1 MSDEQKKLLE
11 QQLWAIANILRGK
24 MDADDYR
31 NYILGFIFFK
41 YLSEKLEIYANEIL
55 EPDNLK
61 YTDLQDEKDKIY
73 IDAVKKACIKKLG
86 YFLKPS
92 ELFSSIANKGNNLV
106 DTETNEN
113 DEATQ
118 FFILEDLERILNN
131 IEQSTMGTESEDD
144 FVRLFEDLDLN
155 SSKLGKTTKAK
166 NEIIAK
172 ILNALNKIDFQLED
186 TNADVL
192 GDAYEYLIGEFAAG
206 AGKKAG
212 EFYTPQQVS
221 TILAKIVTTRKK
233 RLKSVYDPTCGSG
246 SLLLRVAKEVDDVGY
261 FYGQELNRTT
271 YNLARMNMILHDVHY
286 TKFDIKQGDTLE
298 DDLHEELKAE
308 AIVANPPFSAQ
319 WSAKQIFASDDRFS
333 QYGKLAPSSK
343 ADFAFVQHMIHH
355 LDDNGIMACV
365 LPHGVLFRGG
375 AEGHI
380 RKFLIEDRNYL
391 DAVIGLPTNV
401 FYGTGI
407 PTCILVFK
415 KCREDDEDVLFIDA
429 SLEFEKQKTQNII
442 REDNISKIIDTYSN
456 RLVEDKFSSKATL
469 SQIKINDYNLN
480 IPKYVNTYEENIS
493 IEIDEIIDEIK
504 EIEKLKDKNDALL
517 KEYCNELNI
526 PFPAGNN
533 LYMLGLYKK
542 AIMQKIFKREINF
555 NILNSKWDELQ
566 LSEVGEIVTGKT
578 PSTADVDLWNGNI
591 QFITPTDIK
600 EDNKYQLNVERFVK
614 ETSKMKILPP
624 KSIIYTCIASIGKM
638 CLSKYPCITNQQI
651 NSIIP
656 FEDYDN
662 EFIYYAIQYI
672 TPKIKSTQAN
682 TTLPIINKTEFSKFY
697 IDIPLDKNE
706 QIKISSFLSAIDFK
720 IFTIT
725 NQLSKNEMFKLGSI
739 SNKFEINE

>member
-61 YTDLQDEKDKIY
+61 YIDLEEEKDKMY

-186 TNADVL
+186 ANADVL

-298 DDLHEELKAE
+298 DDLHGELKAE

-333 QYGKLAPSSK
+333 QYGRLAPKTK

-365 LPHGVLFRGG
+365 LPHGVLFRGA

-380 RKFLIEDRNYL
+380 RKYLIEDRNYL
-391 DAVIGLPTNV
+391 DAVIGLPSNV

-407 PTCILVFK
+407 PTSILVFK
-415 KCREDDEDVLFIDA
+415 KCREIDEDILFIDA
-429 SLEFEKQKTQNII
+429 SSQFEKQKTQHVLLPIHI
-442 REDNISKIIDTYSN
+442 DKIIETY
-456 RLVEDKFSSKATL
+456 RERIVEDKFSYRATL
-469 SQIKINDYNLN
+469 QEIKENEFNLN
-480 IPKYVNTYEENIS
+480 IPRYVDTFESEERVNLSDVVNKLKTLDI
-493 IEIDEIIDEIK
+493 EIK
-504 EIEKLKDKNDALL
+504 ENDDDILK
-517 KEYCNELNI
+517 YCNELNI
-526 PFPAGNN
+526 ETPF
-533 LYMLGLYKK
+533 
-542 AIMQKIFKREINF
+542 
-555 NILNSKWDELQ
+555 
-566 LSEVGEIVTGKT
+566 
-578 PSTADVDLWNGNI
+578 
-591 QFITPTDIK
+591 
-600 EDNKYQLNVERFVK
+600 
-614 ETSKMKILPP
+614 
-624 KSIIYTCIASIGKM
+624 
-638 CLSKYPCITNQQI
+638 
-651 NSIIP
+651 
-656 FEDYDN
+656 
-662 EFIYYAIQYI
+662 
-672 TPKIKSTQAN
+672 
-682 TTLPIINKTEFSKFY
+682 
-697 IDIPLDKNE
+697 
-706 QIKISSFLSAIDFK
+706 
-720 IFTIT
+720 
-725 NQLSKNEMFKLGSI
+725 
-739 SNKFEINE
+739 